1 MNIGIIGAGNMGS
14 ALGKQFAQL
23 GHSVL
28 FSFSHDNQKLKELA
42 SSVGSNAK
50 WGSPKEAAQFGD
62 VILLT
67 VPWPALEEAISA
79 AGSPAGSLA
88 RKIIISTTSPNEPDF
103 EGKATGLKTD
113 ADISAAERISQLAP
127 DARVVETFNLTFA
140 EIIKAGT
147 DFSGQK
153 PSLFYCGDDTGA
165 KQTVAEL
172 VESCG
177 YEAIDAGGLTV
188 ARSLELLSSAW
199 VQMAAASKLFP
210 NVALKVLKR

>member
-88 RKIIISTTSPNEPDF
+88 RKSSSLPPVLTSR
-103 EGKATGLKTD
+103 TL
-113 ADISAAERISQLAP
+113 
-127 DARVVETFNLTFA
+127 RV
-140 EIIKAGT
+140 
-147 DFSGQK
+147 
-153 PSLFYCGDDTGA
+153 
-165 KQTVAEL
+165 KQP
-172 VESCG
+172 
-177 YEAIDAGGLTV
+177 
-188 ARSLELLSSAW
+188 
-199 VQMAAASKLFP
+199 ASKPMQISPQQSEFLS
-210 NVALKVLKR
+210 